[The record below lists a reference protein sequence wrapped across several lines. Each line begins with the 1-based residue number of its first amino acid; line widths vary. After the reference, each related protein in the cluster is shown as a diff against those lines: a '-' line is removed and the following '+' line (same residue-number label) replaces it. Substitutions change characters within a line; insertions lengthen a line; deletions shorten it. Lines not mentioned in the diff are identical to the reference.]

1 MRASAMLPEKPAAD
15 APMTALTLNVPDE
28 KLRRLEMDAQARG
41 TSVDRLFDEMS
52 TVLPAETDA
61 ETRLRFRLRAE
72 RGAGREERG
81 LELLRKAAGTRAER

>member
-1 MRASAMLPEKPAAD
+1 MRASAMLPEKPDAD

-28 KLRRLEMDAQARG
+28 KLRRLEMVAQALG

-52 TVLPAETDA
+52 TVLPAEADA
-61 ETRLRFRLRAE
+61 ETRLRAE

-81 LELLRKAAGTRAER
+81 LELLRKAAETRAER

>member
-1 MRASAMLPEKPAAD
+1 MRASAMLPEKPDAD

-28 KLRRLEMDAQARG
+28 KLRRLEMVAQARG

-52 TVLPAETDA
+52 TVLPAEADA
-61 ETRLRFRLRAE
+61 QTRFCVCAE
-72 RGAGREERG
+72 RGTGREKRG

>member
-1 MRASAMLPEKPAAD
+1 MRASAMLPEEPDAD

-28 KLRRLEMDAQARG
+28 KLRRLEMVAQARG

-52 TVLPAETDA
+52 TVLPAEADA
-61 ETRLRFRLRAE
+61 ETRLRAE